1 MQNLLR
7 EEVTFERTV
16 EHILLKIKELKA
28 KGYNE
33 NEIIEWVEG
42 PLDKE
47 ISLVNTFEDIG
58 ELCER
63 LELDIKRMNIFWM

>member
-1 MQNLLR
+1 MR
-7 EEVTFERTV
+7 DEVIFERTV
-16 EHILLKIKELKA
+16 EHILTKINELKTN
-28 KGYNE
+28 GYSE
-33 NEIIEWVEG
+33 KEIIEWVEG

-63 LELDIKRMNIFWM
+63 LHLDIKKMNIFWL